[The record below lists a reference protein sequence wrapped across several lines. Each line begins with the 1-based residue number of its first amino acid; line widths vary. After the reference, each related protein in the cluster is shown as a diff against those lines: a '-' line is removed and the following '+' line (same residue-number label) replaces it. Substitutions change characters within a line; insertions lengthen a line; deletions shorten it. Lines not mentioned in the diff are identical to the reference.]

1 MSWSLLKQRPLR
13 LPCSPSFPP
22 WYLVPACCSCNSQ
35 PWSPVVTTTTTL
47 SPPHLTTT
55 IAPLDPP
62 APQCPIFIS
71 EAKFEVYK
79 PASDFCE
86 IVVFALAGHCQLEL
100 TFRQFWLV
108 DSPGCASEHLQVD
121 GRSFCGH
128 QAAGQTGIQ
137 RKEIVNLHLIVDSL
151 YGNDSDYR
159 EKRWQG

>member
-1 MSWSLLKQRPLR
+1 MKQRPLR

-35 PWSPVVTTTTTL
+35 PWSPVVTPTTTTTTL

-55 IAPLDPP
+55 MAPLDPP

-71 EAKFEVYK
+71 DAKFEVYK

-108 DSPGCASEHLQVD
+108 DSAGCADEHLQVD

-128 QAAGQTGIQ
+128 QAAGQTG
-137 RKEIVNLHLIVDSL
+137 V
-151 YGNDSDYR
+151 
-159 EKRWQG
+159 

>member
-35 PWSPVVTTTTTL
+35 PWSPVVTPTTTF
-47 SPPHLTTT
+47 SPHPLTTT

-79 PASDFCE
+79 PVSDFCE

-108 DSPGCASEHLQVD
+108 DSPNCASEHFQVD

-128 QAAGQTGIQ
+128 QAAGQTG
-137 RKEIVNLHLIVDSL
+137 V
-151 YGNDSDYR
+151 
-159 EKRWQG
+159 